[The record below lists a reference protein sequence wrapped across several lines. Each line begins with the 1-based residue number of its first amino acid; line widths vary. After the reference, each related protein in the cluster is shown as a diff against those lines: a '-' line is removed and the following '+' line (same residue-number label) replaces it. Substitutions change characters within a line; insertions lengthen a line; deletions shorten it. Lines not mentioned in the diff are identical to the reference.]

1 MPPFPLQLHDLAAGQ
16 QWDKAARLC
25 RFARDPSLWACL
37 AVMAIGAR
45 ELLTAEVAYAALD
58 EIDKVQWVNYVKAI
72 PTEEGR
78 SAEVALF
85 CRRRG
90 DAENILLQA
99 GLVYRAIKMNTRL
112 FQWERALELA
122 VSHKTHVDTV
132 LLHRR
137 RYLEIA
143 GKEETLEAFQKYA
156 GTIEINEEEIRAKV
170 QQEKEK
176 EAQRPGARR
185 YV

>member
-45 ELLTAEVAYAALD
+45 ELHTAEVAYAALD

-99 GLVYRAIKMNTRL
+99 GLVYRAIKMNTRSAVITWNL
-112 FQWERALELA
+112 HASSPASFESLVSADNSTMPLAALPLPRAD
-122 VSHKTHVDTV
+122 SDS
-132 LLHRR
+132 
-137 RYLEIA
+137 
-143 GKEETLEAFQKYA
+143 
-156 GTIEINEEEIRAKV
+156 
-170 QQEKEK
+170 
-176 EAQRPGARR
+176 
-185 YV
+185 

>member
-1 MPPFPLQLHDLAAGQ
+1 M
-16 QWDKAARLC
+16 
-25 RFARDPSLWACL
+25 
-37 AVMAIGAR
+37 
-45 ELLTAEVAYAALD
+45 
-58 EIDKVQWVNYVKAI
+58 
-72 PTEEGR
+72 
-78 SAEVALF
+78 
-85 CRRRG
+85 
-90 DAENILLQA
+90 
-99 GLVYRAIKMNTRL
+99 YRAIKMNTRL

-143 GKEETLEAFQKYA
+143 GKQETLEAFKKYA
-156 GTIEINEEEIRAKV
+156 GAIEINEEEIRAKV

-176 EAQRPGARR
+176 EEQRPGARR